1 MFYPPTSRQVLG
13 GQPAGKLVTTW
24 FVREGFSL
32 LKELHGDVP
41 LTYVYT
47 DLRDIVL
54 RGNTGLDAHQAGQKA
69 TMKDF
74 VEGYDPKT
82 GPSNL
87 VP

>member
-1 MFYPPTSRQVLG
+1 MLTTRSEYDLLGLLHRRDVLPANESPVLG
-13 GQPAGKLVTTW
+13 GQPAGKLVTTG

-54 RGNTGLDAHQAGQKA
+54 RGNTGLDAHQAGQK
-69 TMKDF
+69 
-74 VEGYDPKT
+74 
-82 GPSNL
+82 L
-87 VP
+87 L